1 MVTRS
6 LEPRKPASCQVAPCG
21 AVSKSGSLVT
31 MPLLCWVVFEHVRP
45 MASWQWNL
53 TTSRLSAVGTRGYAI
68 EQVAVHHG
76 AMPIG

>member
-21 AVSKSGSLVT
+21 GGQQVGQPGDDAVAMLGG
-31 MPLLCWVVFEHVRP
+31 VRACP
-45 MASWQWNL
+45 SDGIMQWNL